1 MSRWMKWFPLLTCGA
16 LATGCAHGPG
26 VSAPDLELRRVV
38 VYRNGVAYFE
48 RAGKVRSD
56 RVSFRVRPS
65 HVGDFL
71 ATLAV
76 MERGGSS
83 VRSASFPVRL
93 KSKAKAKDELETVT
107 LELDGEEHELTVGY
121 VSAQPIWR
129 PSYRLVF
136 SENGKPSLQAWG
148 IVQNLSGE
156 DWRDV
161 SLSLVAGAPIA
172 FEATL
177 ATPVTPRRPVV
188 SDLGELIAS
197 VPEGDSSLAE
207 GVEGGVVG
215 GVVGGVMGGVIG
227 GEPQQ
232 PREIP
237 REVPMEEEPSEED
250 MPPAPPSPPPPP
262 MSAAPRADILV
273 AAATVTAGQ
282 TRYDAPTPATI
293 PDQSATMVLLV
304 AQEVPGE
311 AVFMFAPDDGVP
323 ESTEHP
329 FRVARFTNSTAGLL
343 ERGPIAVYSAGSFLG
358 QGVLAPLSS
367 GGEATVPFA
376 LERGLAVEVNQ
387 HAENQGARLSRLEG
401 GQLYIQEEHLVRS
414 EYRVRNGGT
423 EEAKVLLKHPRLS
436 AGTIQAPEGTEDR
449 VGEGIALV
457 PVKVPARATVDTQV
471 EEREL
476 MGSRGLDWM
485 DPLAEKAVTDYLRDP
500 RAPAEAVTKLRA
512 AWELR
517 GRFKEMTDT
526 LHRLRME
533 RATLEAASREARNNL
548 KALEKAPAS
557 ADDLRKQLTGRL
569 ADLDKRFA
577 EVTERIV
584 RAELQY
590 NETRVGYDN
599 ARREVR
605 ITEPLPRE

>member
-1 MSRWMKWFPLLTCGA
+1 MKWSPLLLCGA

-26 VSAPDLELRRVV
+26 VSAPDLELKRVV

-48 RAGKVRSD
+48 RSGTVRSD

-93 KSKAKAKDELETVT
+93 KSKAKGQDELETVT
-107 LELDGEEHELTVGY
+107 LELDGEKHELTVGY

-156 DWRDV
+156 DWTDV

-188 SDLGELIAS
+188 SDLGELIAA

-207 GVEGGVVG
+207 GVEGGVEGGVVG
-215 GVVGGVMGGVIG
+215 GVVGGMIG

-237 REVPMEEEPSEED
+237 APSMEYEEEPTEQDAPS
-250 MPPAPPSPPPPP
+250 APPPPPPPP
-262 MSAAPRADILV
+262 MSAAPRANILV

-282 TRYDAPTPATI
+282 TRYDAPTPATV

-311 AVFMFAPDDGVP
+311 AVFMFAPDEGVP

-329 FRVARFTNSTAGLL
+329 FRVARFTNSTPGLL

-376 LERGLAVEVNQ
+376 LERGLAVEMNQ

-401 GQLYIQEEHLVRS
+401 AQLYIQEERVVRS

-423 EEAKVLLKHPRLS
+423 EEAKVLLKHARLGS
-436 AGTIQAPEGTEDR
+436 GTLKAPEGTEER

-457 PVKVPARATVDTQV
+457 PVKVPARATVETKV

-476 MGSRGLDWM
+476 TGSRGLDWM
-485 DPLAEKAVTDYLRDP
+485 DPLAEKAVNDYLRDP
-500 RAPAEAVTKLRA
+500 RAPADAVTKLRA

-517 GRFKEMTDT
+517 GRFKESTET

-557 ADDLRKQLTGRL
+557 ANDLRKQLTDRL

-590 NETRVGYDN
+590 NETRMGFDN
-599 ARREVR
+599 AKREVR
-605 ITEPLPRE
+605 ITEPLPRQ